1 MNTAAA
7 LTPDRATVAEGPLLS
22 RSRLGRLGRFV
33 SAQMLVQV
41 LGFGGGLLLV
51 RTMAQTDY
59 GHYTLAISLVG
70 LVNVLLDLG
79 LATAVLAQGGPLHA
93 NRSGMALL
101 VADAFKVQRWL
112 ALAGTA
118 VLLPAFA
125 AMFVWQGMAP
135 LQVTA
140 LCALVMLCGLFNVYN
155 AVAMSVMRLRGDLVT
170 QQRLDVLANT
180 FKLLAF
186 VLAAATFVDAR
197 VAMAVNTVI
206 AGAMLFKLRSYLRE
220 HLGPAQP
227 SQGQHLGDLLSF
239 IRRQAPNTLYY
250 CFSGQLTI
258 WLMAAFG
265 SSERVAELGALG
277 RLAAL
282 FSIIA
287 AVVAAVIQPYFAR
300 ASTARQLRQ
309 GFWALNLFFV
319 LMTAALCALALT
331 APHGLLWILGP
342 RYAGLTS
349 EVIWMVLGASLSAWS
364 GAVYAVGAARNWLVP
379 SWVVIPSG
387 LLIFALAVQFFD
399 VSTVAGNLM
408 LNTSA
413 ACLMLALTVGYVW
426 LRLARFSEDH
436 IR

>member
-1 MNTAAA
+1 MNTATA
-7 LTPDRATVAEGPLLS
+7 LATDRATVAETPLLS
-22 RSRLGRLGRFV
+22 RARLGRLGRFV
-33 SAQMLVQV
+33 SAQVLVQV
-41 LGFGGGLLLV
+41 LGFAGGLLLV
-51 RTMAQTDY
+51 RTMAQSDY

-79 LATAVLAQGGPLHA
+79 LATAVLAQGGPMHA
-93 NRSGMALL
+93 DRARMAHL

-112 ALAGTA
+112 AMAGTA

-125 AMFVWQGMAP
+125 ALFVWQGMAP

-155 AVAMSVMRLRGDLVT
+155 AVAVSVMRLRGDLVT
-170 QQRLDVLANT
+170 QQRLDVLANI

-186 VLAAATFVDAR
+186 ILAAATFVDAR
-197 VAMAVNTVI
+197 VAMAVNTAI
-206 AGAMLFKLRSYLRE
+206 AAAMLFKLRSYLRE
-220 HLGPAQP
+220 HLGLAQP
-227 SQGQHLGDLLSF
+227 SQGQHLSGLLSF

-265 SSERVAELGALG
+265 NSERVAELGALG

-300 ASTARQLRQ
+300 ASTVRQLRQ
-309 GFWALNLFFV
+309 GYWALNAFFG
-319 LMTAALCALALT
+319 LMTAALCLVALV
-331 APHGLLWILGP
+331 APQGLLWILGP
-342 RYAGLTS
+342 RYAGLTH
-349 EVIWMVLGASLSAWS
+349 EVVWMVLGAALSAWS

-387 LLIFALAVQFFD
+387 LLILALAVQWFD

-413 ACLMLALTVGYVW
+413 ACLMLALTVGYVG
-426 LRLARFSEDH
+426 LRLVRFSEDH
-436 IR
+436 SR